1 MPVIQDAYSVNV
13 SNRFDLGYK
22 NYGDSDNES
31 DVAEDIDPLEQLK
44 KLEEE
49 RAKEREQKKKLKE
62 IAAKKAA
69 KKGIH
74 FKENKDANVPAKK
87 EQTEPVKEGKTGGQ
101 KQNNQRAPR
110 RQQTGDR
117 KDNQVG
123 DENRRP
129 PRRRNDGPRRPP
141 RERGEG
147 DTFGEGRGED
157 KPAPYNRG
165 GPQGPDSRP
174 ERRDRPERNER
185 FRGGR
190 GGYRG
195 GNRGTYRNDGRD
207 DRGKREFDRRSGSDR
222 SGVRPTEKRDGG
234 GPRNWGTPGNEI
246 EEPTEAVNLSSEDIG
261 NWADHVENEQSE
273 TKKEKSEGE
282 GEEEKEEEEQ
292 EVEMTL
298 DEWKAAQVMKKQEF
312 NIRKPGEG
320 EDSAKWKGLKLLHP
334 SARSNDNQE
343 PGLQED
349 NSRRGVQSKPQ
360 VEVDIRFTD
369 MPMRGGR
376 GGRGGRG
383 RGGYRG
389 NDRRSGGNRQANK
402 GYNARSSQLPPDV
415 LNEAEFPT
423 LPAA

>member
-1 MPVIQDAYSVNV
+1 
-13 SNRFDLGYK
+13 
-22 NYGDSDNES
+22 
-31 DVAEDIDPLEQLK
+31 
-44 KLEEE
+44 
-49 RAKEREQKKKLKE
+49 
-62 IAAKKAA
+62 
-69 KKGIH
+69 
-74 FKENKDANVPAKK
+74 
-87 EQTEPVKEGKTGGQ
+87 PVKEGKTGGQ

-147 DTFGEGRGED
+147 DTFGEGR
-157 KPAPYNRG
+157 
-165 GPQGPDSRP
+165 

-246 EEPTEAVNLSSEDIG
+246 KEPTQTSFSEIEEPTEAVNLSSS
-261 NWADHVENEQSE
+261 NR
-273 TKKEKSEGE
+273 EKSEGE

>member
-1 MPVIQDAYSVNV
+1 
-13 SNRFDLGYK
+13 
-22 NYGDSDNES
+22 
-31 DVAEDIDPLEQLK
+31 
-44 KLEEE
+44 
-49 RAKEREQKKKLKE
+49 
-62 IAAKKAA
+62 
-69 KKGIH
+69 
-74 FKENKDANVPAKK
+74 
-87 EQTEPVKEGKTGGQ
+87 
-101 KQNNQRAPR
+101 RAPR

-147 DTFGEGRGED
+147 DTFGEGRGFFF
-157 KPAPYNRG
+157 
-165 GPQGPDSRP
+165 
-174 ERRDRPERNER
+174 RNER

-389 NDRRSGGNRQANK
+389 NDRRSGGN
-402 GYNARSSQLPPDV
+402 SQLPPDV